1 MRGARRGPGPRP
13 GLRPFD
19 GTPIANLVFMMRRTK
34 LLFIGLA
41 CLGGSL
47 QAQPAYDLAQL
58 ERLALE
64 SSRSVLA
71 AREQLN
77 AARSAVD
84 SAAAFPNPEIEYLS
98 GTLRSRGVGG
108 NLGDARSASLTQP
121 LDLPWL
127 RSARIGA
134 AEAGLAATDAA
145 VRAFEAQL
153 LAGVRLRHY
162 DVLRR
167 QAELKNAREDAALME
182 GVRAR
187 IALRVELGEAPRFEL
202 IKADAEMLN
211 AQKAVQVA
219 EFRVGQAGA
228 QLRQVVGAALPAD
241 FMLKGQL
248 RDVPAVPPADVVRRS
263 LPGISPD
270 LARARAETVRAER
283 LLDYEKQQRWP
294 RLALKASVSEEPDTR
309 SSQFGVVVSVPL
321 WDRRRGPVGEAAAQ
335 LARARHELAA
345 QEFSLDQ
352 QLDIAYQQYEIAQAQ
367 VAALESGIVRQ
378 AEAALK
384 VAEAAYKFGERGFLE
399 VLDAQRVFRAARGE
413 LIAARYELAAAWVEI
428 ERLRAVPEGQ
438 AQ

>member
-1 MRGARRGPGPRP
+1 
-13 GLRPFD
+13 
-19 GTPIANLVFMMRRTK
+19 MMRRTK

-64 SSRSVLA
+64 SSRAVLA

-228 QLRQVVGAALPAD
+228 QLRQLVGAALPAD

>member
-1 MRGARRGPGPRP
+1 MWSARRGPGPRP

-19 GTPIANLVFMMRRTK
+19 GTPIANFVSMMRRTK

-41 CLGGSL
+41 CLAGGL

-64 SSRSVLA
+64 SSRSMLA
-71 AREQLN
+71 AREQVN

-84 SAAAFPNPEIEYLS
+84 SAAAFPNPEIEYLT

-228 QLRQVVGAALPAD
+228 QLRQLVGAALPAD

-263 LPGISPD
+263 LPGVSPD

-335 LARARHELAA
+335 LARARYELAA

-399 VLDAQRVFRAARGE
+399 VLDAQRVYRAARGE